1 MKRFIAIISI
11 AIISFSEYSYSFNF
25 NEITNKLASKT
36 LVTGIGAIKMMD
48 LSDEAIS
55 TINLIKKGG
64 PFPYPSKD
72 GTIFKNIEGR
82 LPPQYRGYYKE
93 YTVPTPNAVNRGARR
108 IVTGQNGEMYYTEDH
123 YQTFME
129 ISQ

>member
-1 MKRFIAIISI
+1 MKRFITIISI
-11 AIISFSEYSYSFNF
+11 AIISVVSVFIGHANGGA
-25 NEITNKLASKT
+25 TVADKT
-36 LVTGIGAIKMMD
+36 LVAGISAIKMIA

-72 GTIFKNIEGR
+72 GTIFKNIEEK

-93 YTVPTPNAVNRGARR
+93 YTVPTSNAANRGARR